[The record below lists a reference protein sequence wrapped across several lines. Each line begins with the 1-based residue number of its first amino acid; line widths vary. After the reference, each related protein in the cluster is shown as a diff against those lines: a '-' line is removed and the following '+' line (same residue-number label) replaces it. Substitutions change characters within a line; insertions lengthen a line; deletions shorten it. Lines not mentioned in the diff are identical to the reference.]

1 MRTLANFFSRTR
13 KCSLTSKSSTLFHE
27 IRRKKAL
34 IAALLVLLLAASLL
48 AITAGV
54 YKITFVDVYLT
65 VLKNLGFEIRMPLD
79 YQIVVWEIRIPRV
92 LLASCVGIAL
102 AVAGTVFQGIFRNPL
117 VEPYLLGISAGAA
130 CGAALSIVVG
140 ISLISLQFT
149 AFIFGIIATFITYSL
164 ATTERETPII
174 NLILAGI
181 VVNAIF
187 TAVISYLKAIAA
199 ANQLQALTFW
209 LLGGFYS
216 ANWDDVAAIF
226 WQVILC
232 TLIIC
237 SMGWRLNLMT
247 MGDEEA
253 RSLGVD
259 VKRTKAL
266 LLGLATFITSVS
278 VATVGIIAWVGLIM
292 PHIARMTIGP
302 DHRYLLPAAAVMG
315 GLFMVI
321 CDTIARTL
329 VMGEIPISIVTS
341 IIGAPYLMYLVR
353 TNRSLYFR

>member
-1 MRTLANFFSRTR
+1 
-13 KCSLTSKSSTLFHE
+13 
-27 IRRKKAL
+27 
-34 IAALLVLLLAASLL
+34 
-48 AITAGV
+48 
-54 YKITFVDVYLT
+54 
-65 VLKNLGFEIRMPLD
+65 
-79 YQIVVWEIRIPRV
+79 
-92 LLASCVGIAL
+92 
-102 AVAGTVFQGIFRNPL
+102 
-117 VEPYLLGISAGAA
+117 
-130 CGAALSIVVG
+130 
-140 ISLISLQFT
+140 
-149 AFIFGIIATFITYSL
+149 
-164 ATTERETPII
+164 
-174 NLILAGI
+174 
-181 VVNAIF
+181 
-187 TAVISYLKAIAA
+187 
-199 ANQLQALTFW
+199 
-209 LLGGFYS
+209 
-216 ANWDDVAAIF
+216 
-226 WQVILC
+226 
-232 TLIIC
+232 
-237 SMGWRLNLMT
+237 MT